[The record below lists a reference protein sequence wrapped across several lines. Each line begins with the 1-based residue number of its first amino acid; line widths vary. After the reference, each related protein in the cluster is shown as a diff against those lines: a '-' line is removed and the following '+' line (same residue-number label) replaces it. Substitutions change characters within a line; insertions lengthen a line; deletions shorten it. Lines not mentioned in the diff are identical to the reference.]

1 MDWSRVTQVG
11 LDAHRKFSNVTGR
24 DSEGRIV
31 CRMRVDH
38 RDRRILREDLAL
50 WPRGT
55 PVILEGTFGWGWL
68 CDELEAVGLKP
79 QLACSRKVAGW
90 RDVRGIAKS
99 NRTDAD
105 LLSELPSEKSP
116 WWKVWLAPQEV
127 RDQREWM
134 RYRMS
139 LVQMQTRLKNQIHA
153 IMHRH
158 GVVHEFSD
166 LFGRDGRCF
175 LKGLTATRNETLRRS
190 AKATLKGYLQVLA
203 QVRRQIA
210 GATQE
215 IRRQLRKDPDGERLR
230 TIPGI
235 KWILGY
241 TILAE
246 MGRIDRFKSAR
257 HLASYALLVPRAHD
271 TGEPDDEPP
280 KGRHV
285 GRMGRRTLKWAFI
298 EAAHGAVRKG
308 GRFREIFDRHTD
320 GGKKNRNRGY
330 ITVGHEL
337 ARVVYV
343 MLSKRVDYMATPPD
357 RPGRTS
363 KRKKRIRRTSRP
375 GTGQPDHPLVVA
387 V

>member
-1 MDWSRVTQVG
+1 MDWSRVTQIG
-11 LDAHRKFSNVTGR
+11 LDAHRRFSNLTGR

-31 CRMRVDH
+31 CRQRVDH
-38 RDRRILREDLAL
+38 GDRGILRESLAL
-50 WPRGT
+50 WPRVT
-55 PVILEGTFGWGWL
+55 PVVLEGIFGWGWP
-68 CDELEAVGLKP
+68 CDELEAGGLKP
-79 QLACSRKVAGW
+79 HLACSRKVAGW

-99 NRTDAD
+99 NQTDAH
-105 LLSELPSEKSP
+105 LLSELPSEKSQ
-116 WWKVWLAPQEV
+116 WWEVWLAPQEV
-127 RDQREWM
+127 GDQREWM
-134 RYRMS
+134 GYRMS
-139 LVQMQTRLKNQIHA
+139 LVKMQTRVKNQIHA

-175 LKGLTATRNETLRRS
+175 LHGLTGTSNATLRGS
-190 AKATLKGYLQVLA
+190 PKATLKGYLQVLA

-210 GATQE
+210 GATPE
-215 IRRQLRKDPDGERLR
+215 IRGQLTRDPDGERLR

-241 TILAE
+241 TIPAE
-246 MGRIDRFKSAR
+246 IGRIDRFKKAKR
-257 HLASYALLVPRAHD
+257 LAWYALLVPRAQD
-271 TGEPDDEPP
+271 TGQPDDEPP

-285 GRMGRRTLKWAFI
+285 GRRGGGTLKWAFI
-298 EAAHGAVRKG
+298 EAAHGAVRQG
-308 GRFREIFDRHTD
+308 GRFREIFDGHTD

-330 ITVGHEL
+330 ITVGREL

-357 RPGRTS
+357 RPGRAS
-363 KRKKRIRRTSRP
+363 KTKRCVRRTSRWA
-375 GTGQPDHPLVVA
+375 TGQPDHPLVVA